1 MTAKMVNLIRPAK
14 GEVENDQCQY
24 HPHDRATSPAT
35 GHKTGTVTGAHQ
47 HVVAQGVADGHVA
60 VVAHDHEQEG
70 VGEAK
75 REGEEHLAGTG
86 HKGDGAV
93 GGEHVRQHARG
104 DRNSEQDLGDGEG
117 TQEEV
122 HGGVEAVLPPDGAH
136 DEQVA
141 QQREQVHQQV
151 QQEEG
156 GQELLREVGEADENE
171 FRHCAVVLSRRGC
184 CIWGDQKENEGTVV
198 KTEAPTYIKDQLKS
212 SILYRWRRKWQPTPE
227 FMPENPRGQRCLA
240 GYSPWDC
247 KELDMSE

>member
-1 MTAKMVNLIRPAK
+1 MAEKMVNHIRPTE
-14 GEVENDQCQY
+14 GEVKNDQYQH

-35 GHKTGTVTGAHQ
+35 GHKTGTVTGAHE

-60 VVAHDHEQEG
+60 VIAHDHEQEG

-117 TQEEV
+117 AQEEV
-122 HGGVEAVLPPDGAH
+122 HGGVEAALPPDGAH

-156 GQELLREVGEADENE
+156 GQELLREVGEADEDE
-171 FRHCAVVLSRRGC
+171 LRHCAVVLSRRGC
-184 CIWGDQKENEGTVV
+184 CIWGDQRQN
-198 KTEAPTYIKDQLKS
+198 QQWLKHR
-212 SILYRWRRKWQPTPE
+212 L
-227 FMPENPRGQRCLA
+227 
-240 GYSPWDC
+240 
-247 KELDMSE
+247 

>member
-1 MTAKMVNLIRPAK
+1 MAEKMVNHIRPTE
-14 GEVENDQCQY
+14 GEVKNDQYQH

-35 GHKTGTVTGAHQ
+35 GHKTGTVTGAHE

-60 VVAHDHEQEG
+60 VIAHDHEQEG

-86 HKGDGAV
+86 HKGDRAV

-104 DRNSEQDLGDGEG
+104 DRNSEQDLRDGES

-122 HGGVEAVLPPDGAH
+122 HGGVEAALVPDGGH
-136 DEQVA
+136 DEQVP

-171 FRHCAVVLSRRGC
+171 FRHCAVVLSRQGC
-184 CIWGDQKENEGTVV
+184 CIW
-198 KTEAPTYIKDQLKS
+198 
-212 SILYRWRRKWQPTPE
+212 
-227 FMPENPRGQRCLA
+227 
-240 GYSPWDC
+240 
-247 KELDMSE
+247 

>member
-1 MTAKMVNLIRPAK
+1 M
-14 GEVENDQCQY
+14 
-24 HPHDRATSPAT
+24 
-35 GHKTGTVTGAHQ
+35 
-47 HVVAQGVADGHVA
+47 ADGHVA

-104 DRNSEQDLGDGEG
+104 DCNSEQDLRDGEG

-136 DEQVA
+136 DEQVP

-151 QQEEG
+151 QQEES
-156 GQELLREVGEADENE
+156 GQELLREVGEANEDE
-171 FRHCAVVLSRRGC
+171 FRHCAVVLTRRGC
-184 CIWGDQKENEGTVV
+184 CIWGDQKQDEGTVV
-198 KTEAPTYIKDQLKS
+198 KTEALT
-212 SILYRWRRKWQPTPE
+212 
-227 FMPENPRGQRCLA
+227 
-240 GYSPWDC
+240 
-247 KELDMSE
+247 